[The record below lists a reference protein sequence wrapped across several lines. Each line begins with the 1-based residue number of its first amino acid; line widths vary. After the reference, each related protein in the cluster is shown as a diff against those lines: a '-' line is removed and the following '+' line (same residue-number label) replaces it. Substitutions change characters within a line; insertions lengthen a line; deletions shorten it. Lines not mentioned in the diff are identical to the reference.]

1 MRWNCA
7 VWDWNGTLFDDVDIC
22 IYSINEL
29 LARHGLK
36 RLDAEKYRRY
46 SVFRLKIIIKERAL
60 IFAYF
65 L

>member
-36 RLDAEKYRRY
+36 RLDAEKIQGDIRF
-46 SVFRLKIIIKERAL
+46 SG
-60 IFAYF
+60 
-65 L
+65 